1 MNLSKATGLSALLF
15 VFAMAAAA
23 QDTTGVGFIK
33 GTITEPD
40 GKAAG
45 NVMVCAANSGRCATS
60 NEKGA
65 FEIVDLRAG
74 VYELEVTPDG
84 RPSFTSDSIEV
95 RAGLETQVAV
105 ALPALSGSAQ
115 SITVSESVFVAQEEV
130 KNSAFLVQSQEV
142 FKSAGA
148 LQDVSR
154 YIQTLPGVAIGSDDF
169 RNDIIVRG
177 GSPLENLF
185 VVDNIE
191 IPNINTFANFAS
203 AGGTVSILDA
213 AMIQDTTFLSGG

>member
-23 QDTTGVGFIK
+23 QDNTGVGFIK

-45 NVMVCAANSGRCATS
+45 NVKVCAANSGRCATS

-74 VYELEVTPDG
+74 LYQLEVTPDG

-105 ALPALSGSAQ
+105 ALPALSGPAQ

-148 LQDVSR
+148 LQDHRRISVVHPR
-154 YIQTLPGVAIGSDDF
+154 GIPWRLKRERIRVPAAMRIGPGV
-169 RNDIIVRG
+169 
-177 GSPLENLF
+177 
-185 VVDNIE
+185 
-191 IPNINTFANFAS
+191 
-203 AGGTVSILDA
+203 
-213 AMIQDTTFLSGG
+213 